1 MASGHVSRANR
12 PNTWPHRPMLLRRK
26 SPCQLGPSTQSG
38 HVIVPN
44 PFGCWALTKIECTED
59 RGGPFGFCFDRM
71 WVVAGRGPAALGTR
85 DCRAR
90 DLQDVLHLREVTY
103 GL

>member
-1 MASGHVSRANR
+1 
-12 PNTWPHRPMLLRRK
+12 MLLRRK

-59 RGGPFGFCFDRM
+59 RDENNRTRCY
-71 WVVAGRGPAALGTR
+71 GRYACTCV
-85 DCRAR
+85 DAR
-90 DLQDVLHLREVTY
+90 QR
-103 GL
+103 GA